1 MGRKAEIALKVP
13 KYVLVNAAGTVVDT
27 AVLWLV
33 SHYLFDSFSG
43 EYLLSPLISFEF
55 AVLFNFV
62 LSYFFIWRDRL
73 EVRDMKAF
81 WGKYVIYNLSC
92 TMTFCMKMG
101 FLLLLKF
108 LFGWSVVI
116 CNLIAL
122 CISGMINFVM
132 SEWVIFR

>member
-62 LSYFFIWRDRL
+62 LSYFFIWMDRL
-73 EVRDMKAF
+73 EVRDMKAL
-81 WGKYVIYNLSC
+81 WGQYVIYNLSC

-101 FLLLLKF
+101 FLLF
-108 LFGWSVVI
+108 FGH
-116 CNLIAL
+116 
-122 CISGMINFVM
+122 
-132 SEWVIFR
+132 